1 MWNLSRDIGI
11 DLGTASI
18 LVYVKGKGVVLRE
31 PSVVAIDKNTSKLLK
46 VGTEAQKMLGRTPG
60 NIVAIRPLREGV
72 ISDYDMTERMLKEF
86 IKKVTTFRLFKP
98 RVCICV
104 PSGITEVEERAVIDA
119 GIQAGARRVYLIE
132 EPLAAAL
139 GADPLMTG
147 GAILSGVYFGDR
159 CSPVS
164 TSALLVADLTG
175 TDLFGNIRQMLR
187 TCLVPFALAAGL
199 YLLFGLSS
207 PAAGQAADIAPL
219 FALEFR
225 LGPLPLIPAALI
237 LVLSALRV
245 RVKAAMLASIAAAAV
260 LCLAYQGAAPLTL
273 LKDAVLGFSA
283 QSPELATM
291 IDGGGI
297 VSMLQV
303 GAIVCLS
310 SSYSGIFQRTGL
322 LEPIRRRI
330 EAWGAVL
337 SPYAAVLVT
346 SVLASAIACNQTLSI
361 MLTHQLCGGLEKSRE
376 KLAIYLEN
384 SAVVVAPLIPWSIA
398 GGVPL
403 ASAGAPAA
411 SLLTA
416 FFLFLLPLWQLVTAG
431 RGRRAT
437 V

>member
-1 MWNLSRDIGI
+1 MELLVFSLFAAALLVCVIFHISLLFALLLGYVIFALYAIRKGFSLPEVLGMSAQGVRAAKNILTTFVLIGI
-11 DLGTASI
+11 LTSLWRAGGTIPAIVCYSVRVMEPRLFLVCSFLLNCLVSFLTGTAFGSAATMGA
-18 LVYVKGKGVVLRE
+18 VC
-31 PSVVAIDKNTSKLLK
+31 
-46 VGTEAQKMLGRTPG
+46 
-60 NIVAIRPLREGV
+60 
-72 ISDYDMTERMLKEF
+72 MTM
-86 IKKVTTFRLFKP
+86 
-98 RVCICV
+98 
-104 PSGITEVEERAVIDA
+104 
-119 GIQAGARRVYLIE
+119 
-132 EPLAAAL
+132 AAAL

-187 TCLVPFALAAGL
+187 TSLVPFALAAGL

-260 LCLAYQGAAPLTL
+260 LCLVYQDAAPLTL

-297 VSMLQV
+297 
-303 GAIVCLS
+303 
-310 SSYSGIFQRTGL
+310 FPTTGL

>member
-1 MWNLSRDIGI
+1 M
-11 DLGTASI
+11 
-18 LVYVKGKGVVLRE
+18 
-31 PSVVAIDKNTSKLLK
+31 
-46 VGTEAQKMLGRTPG
+46 
-60 NIVAIRPLREGV
+60 
-72 ISDYDMTERMLKEF
+72 
-86 IKKVTTFRLFKP
+86 
-98 RVCICV
+98 
-104 PSGITEVEERAVIDA
+104 
-119 GIQAGARRVYLIE
+119 
-132 EPLAAAL
+132 AAAL

-187 TCLVPFALAAGL
+187 TSLVPFALAAGL

-260 LCLAYQGAAPLTL
+260 LCLVYQDAAPLTL

>member
-1 MWNLSRDIGI
+1 MEPRLFLVCSFLLNCLVSF
-11 DLGTASI
+11 LTGTAFGSAATMGA
-18 LVYVKGKGVVLRE
+18 VC
-31 PSVVAIDKNTSKLLK
+31 
-46 VGTEAQKMLGRTPG
+46 
-60 NIVAIRPLREGV
+60 
-72 ISDYDMTERMLKEF
+72 MTM
-86 IKKVTTFRLFKP
+86 
-98 RVCICV
+98 
-104 PSGITEVEERAVIDA
+104 
-119 GIQAGARRVYLIE
+119 
-132 EPLAAAL
+132 AAAL

-260 LCLAYQGAAPLTL
+260 LCLVYQDAAPLTL

>member
-1 MWNLSRDIGI
+1 M
-11 DLGTASI
+11 
-18 LVYVKGKGVVLRE
+18 
-31 PSVVAIDKNTSKLLK
+31 
-46 VGTEAQKMLGRTPG
+46 
-60 NIVAIRPLREGV
+60 
-72 ISDYDMTERMLKEF
+72 
-86 IKKVTTFRLFKP
+86 
-98 RVCICV
+98 
-104 PSGITEVEERAVIDA
+104 
-119 GIQAGARRVYLIE
+119 
-132 EPLAAAL
+132 
-139 GADPLMTG
+139 
-147 GAILSGVYFGDR
+147 
-159 CSPVS
+159 
-164 TSALLVADLTG
+164 
-175 TDLFGNIRQMLR
+175 
-187 TCLVPFALAAGL
+187 
-199 YLLFGLSS
+199 
-207 PAAGQAADIAPL
+207 
-219 FALEFR
+219 
-225 LGPLPLIPAALI
+225 
-237 LVLSALRV
+237 
-245 RVKAAMLASIAAAAV
+245 

>member
-1 MWNLSRDIGI
+1 MEPRLFLVCSFLLNCLVSF
-11 DLGTASI
+11 LTGTAFGSAATMGA
-18 LVYVKGKGVVLRE
+18 VC
-31 PSVVAIDKNTSKLLK
+31 
-46 VGTEAQKMLGRTPG
+46 
-60 NIVAIRPLREGV
+60 
-72 ISDYDMTERMLKEF
+72 MTM
-86 IKKVTTFRLFKP
+86 
-98 RVCICV
+98 
-104 PSGITEVEERAVIDA
+104 
-119 GIQAGARRVYLIE
+119 
-132 EPLAAAL
+132 AAAL

-207 PAAGQAADIAPL
+207 
-219 FALEFR
+219 
-225 LGPLPLIPAALI
+225 LIPAALI